1 MIIKQYS
8 MCGNVFNI
16 VAVVIKQK
24 RENLMDGFLFAFFL
38 WWMDEWIDGW
48 VDVDG

>member
-8 MCGNVFNI
+8 MCDNVFNI

-24 RENLMDGFLFAFFL
+24 RLFTKL
-38 WWMDEWIDGW
+38 KIHIN
-48 VDVDG
+48 